1 MAESFSRWWVI
12 MGLRYGR
19 IFRKMGLPFWT
30 FVGVGVAAI
39 LFNELG
45 GLFERGFRDLFRID
59 EKTTGA
65 LTYLPQLLVF
75 TIPILVVLASLIIH
89 QVRHRAVSIKHHDSG
104 ALSQPEGKKGLIVLV
119 SNAESAEFAIKYHY
133 KEKQTLESVWLV
145 PSNDFELERF
155 GSSSLAVA
163 EEIERRCKKLQQEE
177 GRPLEVHTH
186 RPGVSP
192 ADSQAT
198 FDYVNHLFRKSPYE
212 TDEIIADFT
221 GGTKPMSVGMIMAC
235 LPRDRELEYVSYN
248 KDAGKSHGPFLVDY
262 EHRAFDLIG

>member
-1 MAESFSRWWVI
+1 
-12 MGLRYGR
+12 
-19 IFRKMGLPFWT
+19 MGLPLWT

-45 GLFERGFRDLFRID
+45 GLFERGLRDLFRID

-65 LTYLPQLLVF
+65 LTYVPQLLVF
-75 TIPILVVLASLIIH
+75 TIPVLVVVASLIIH

-119 SNAESAEFAIKYHY
+119 SNADSAEFAIKYHY
-133 KEKQTLESVWLV
+133 KEKRKLEAVWLV
-145 PSNDFELERF
+145 PSNDLELERF

-163 EEIERRCKKLQQEE
+163 EEIELRCKKLREE
-177 GRPLEVHTH
+177 GRPLEVHIH

-192 ADSQAT
+192 ADSQTT

-212 TDEIIADFT
+212 ADEIIADFT

-235 LPRDRELEYVSYN
+235 LPRDRELEYISYN
-248 KDAGKSHGPFLVDY
+248 QETKQSHGPFLVDY

>member
-1 MAESFSRWWVI
+1 

-19 IFRKMGLPFWT
+19 VFRKMGLPLWT

-45 GLFERGFRDLFRID
+45 GLAERGVRDLFSID

-75 TIPILVVLASLIIH
+75 TIPILVVVASLLVH
-89 QVRHRAVSIKHHDSG
+89 QLRHRAVSIRHHDSDT
-104 ALSQPEGKKGLIVLV
+104 LSQPEGKKGLIVLV
-119 SNAESAEFAIKYHY
+119 SKPDSTEFAIKYHY
-133 KEKQTLESVWLV
+133 KEKQTLEAVWLV

-155 GSSSLAVA
+155 GSSSVAVA

-177 GRPLEVHTH
+177 GRPLEVHIH
-186 RPGVSP
+186 KPGVSP

-198 FDYVNHLFRKSPYE
+198 FDYVNHIFRKSPYE

-235 LPRDRELEYVSYN
+235 LPKDRELEYVSYN
-248 KDAGKSHGPFLVDY
+248 QTTKQSHGPFLVDY